1 MLKLEL
7 NSLQPLTII
16 TKRTILDVAA
26 VPDPRLCVT
35 GVLQICSNLKKVINT
50 RGNLVVKPRFFVT
63 LIKHTVLEEIVVE
76 EEVAKLRIILHLK
89 VEFKDARIKCCVQLN
104 F

>member
-7 NSLQPLTII
+7 SSLQPLTII
-16 TKRTILDVAA
+16 TKRSILDVAA
-26 VPDPRLCVT
+26 VPDPPLYYRST
-35 GVLQICSNLKKVINT
+35 SNLFKVKKIINT

-63 LIKHTVLEEIVVE
+63 LIKHTVLAEIVV

>member
-1 MLKLEL
+1 M
-7 NSLQPLTII
+7 
-16 TKRTILDVAA
+16 
-26 VPDPRLCVT
+26 
-35 GVLQICSNLKKVINT
+35 
-50 RGNLVVKPRFFVT
+50 VKPRFFVT
-63 LIKHTVLEEIVVE
+63 LSKHTVLAEIVV